1 MIGDENLHRCREPP
15 SEAAVYNLKTED
27 EKHDKFRADS
37 RTELTVE
44 VGESSDP
51 QQEKKIEHS
60 SLELPVDFSK
70 EDVAKVNLFSQNC
83 TYNYHSLKFPVDF
96 ELIVQK

>member
-15 SEAAVYNLKTED
+15 CEAAVYNLKTEG
-27 EKHDKFRADS
+27 EKHGKFRANS
-37 RTELTVE
+37 KAELTVE

-60 SLELPVDFSK
+60 SLELPVDFS
-70 EDVAKVNLFSQNC
+70 EENVAKVRLMFSPKLFKLFLF
-83 TYNYHSLKFPVDF
+83 Y
-96 ELIVQK
+96 LIIC